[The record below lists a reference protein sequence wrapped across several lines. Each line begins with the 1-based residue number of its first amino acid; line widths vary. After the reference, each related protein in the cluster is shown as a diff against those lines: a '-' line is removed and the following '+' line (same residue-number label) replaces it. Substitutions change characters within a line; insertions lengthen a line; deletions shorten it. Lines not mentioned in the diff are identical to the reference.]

1 MGRFTI
7 LQSVKAKPSHPRGGD
22 EHGNGGE
29 AGHVCLI
36 DPSDDNTVGVKW
48 DTDSKQEAVAV
59 TELIAL

>member
-29 AGHVCLI
+29 AGHVSLI
-36 DPSDDNTVGVKW
+36 DPSDDSKVGVTW
-48 DTDSKQEAVAV
+48 DTDGKSEAVAV
-59 TELIAL
+59 TDLTAL